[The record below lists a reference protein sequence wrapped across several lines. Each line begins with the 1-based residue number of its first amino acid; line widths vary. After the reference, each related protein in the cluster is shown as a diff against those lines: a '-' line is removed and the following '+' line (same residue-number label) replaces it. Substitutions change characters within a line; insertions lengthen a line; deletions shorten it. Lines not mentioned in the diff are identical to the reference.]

1 MSDASKR
8 SVKLK
13 VTTQKD
19 LIKVE
24 SSARTFG
31 ELKSELSNV
40 KWDGMRVVVRETKN
54 TLQDDG
60 AVLPGGDFILF
71 LVPEKVKSG
80 MAKKSL
86 KNIATA
92 SYNDLRSHASHLNKK
107 KNAGIPVTG
116 GTEQIR
122 KAVQAYYDKMNP
134 AKAAKEAPA
143 EDAGNVDE
151 AKAVIENAGAKIKEA
166 IDVILANAGVTRET
180 VVEDTTEYALKVSM
194 DDIDSEFAQL
204 KKALKL

>member
-1 MSDASKR
+1 MSNANTR

-19 LIKVE
+19 LIKAE

-60 AVLPGGDFILF
+60 ALLPAGDFVLF

-80 MAKKSL
+80 MGKKKL

-92 SYNDLRSHASHLNKK
+92 SYNDLRSHASHLNKT
-107 KNAGIPVTG
+107 KNAGIVVSG

-143 EDAGNVDE
+143 ETPGNVND
-151 AKAVIENAGAKIKEA
+151 AVAIIEKSGGEIKEA
-166 IDVILANAGVTRET
+166 IAIILANAGEAKAI
-180 VVEDTTEYALKVSM
+180 VEDTTEYVLKVTVE
-194 DDIDSEFAQL
+194 DLDTELADL